1 MSGRRP
7 GSASA
12 VLTAALCLAAFA
24 AVGAQAPART
34 SGPAVE
40 APERAV
46 RFLNTGVR
54 EGLANA
60 SVSSI
65 VQDAAGFIWL
75 GTQGGLHRWDGSSFT
90 VYENEPF
97 DDTTLPH
104 NLIQTMF
111 LDADG
116 STIWLGT
123 YGGLVRFD
131 TRTGSFDSWSHD
143 PADER
148 SLSNDVVVAVARDGQ
163 GRLWVGTLGGLDR
176 MDDDGL
182 GFTRYRA
189 SPENPRALS
198 ANVIRALHLDTRGR
212 FWVGTSGGGL
222 LRYLPEGDSFERYAT
237 EGGVGP
243 SLPSDYVMDIDEAA
257 DGSLWLALWFYGA
270 AKLEPDLS
278 SLTPFRL
285 ADERSYFIN
294 AREPGYVRVGS
305 WGGGLFELGPGGGE
319 PRRYRRTEDYAWSLP
334 HDTMYSMLVDRSGEV
349 WVGSNG
355 GGLSQMLR
363 DPESFVIF
371 EHNPKDPATIGPG
384 KVNAILEDG
393 RGRLWVGSYNGGL
406 AVAEPG
412 SSRFT
417 HYRHNP
423 AVIGSLPNDIVTKIY
438 EDGAGEIFVL
448 TNGGIARYR
457 PDGSGF
463 DRIQRDPNRPGSLPD
478 NIVYEMLE
486 EPGTGNFWIGMYTGG
501 LAYWDRRAGRFDHYP
516 ARLGEPGALGDNLVY
531 ALAYDARG
539 RLWVGTNGGL
549 FRREDDGSFA
559 AYRPQRDTLGSLP
572 SRIVRGLRLD
582 AAGRLWVATNGGG
595 VALYLPETDGFRY
608 WTKRDGLPSNVVLA
622 VSEGAD
628 GTIWA
633 STVTGLAFF
642 EEGSG
647 RWRPFGGPSDLRY
660 NEFTVGYATGAA
672 GSLYFGA
679 VNALYRIDSR
689 RIARREFLP
698 PVRVTRILVD
708 NQAAG
713 ELSPWF
719 QDEVAVPHN
728 AGSVSFEFAA
738 LDYRDPARNQFAYK
752 LEGLDEDW
760 IYSGSRAYAAYT
772 NLRPGRSY
780 VFRVIASN
788 NEGVW
793 NDEGARLVL
802 RVRTSPWLS
811 WWAIALYL
819 AAGIAAL
826 WFAAALRSRAMLKGK
841 VDELSKLKGE
851 LEEANVKLEE
861 LASRDGLTGLPNR
874 RSLNA
879 ELERRYGAALSMG
892 EPLAVLMIDID
903 CFKPYN
909 DRYGHQAG
917 DEALMAVATAIR
929 ASLERPQ
936 DSAARYGGEEFA
948 VVLPGAELGG
958 ATKVAERIR
967 AAVEALGL
975 PHAAST
981 AGPVVTVSVG
991 AAAAVPDGGLSQYR
1005 LLDLADA
1012 ALYRSKAAGR
1022 NRIST

>member
-1 MSGRRP
+1 MTAGRRVP
-7 GSASA
+7 AA
-12 VLTAALCLAAFA
+12 AALSAALLLVAIA
-24 AVGAQAPART
+24 AAGAQAADAPPDR
-34 SGPAVE
+34 AVG

-75 GTQGGLHRWDGSSFT
+75 GTQGGLHRWDGVAFT
-90 VYENEPF
+90 IYENEPF

-104 NLIQTMF
+104 NLIQTIF
-111 LDADG
+111 LDTDG
-116 STIWLGT
+116 STLWLGT

-131 TRTGSFDSWSHD
+131 TKTGRFDSWSHD
-143 PADER
+143 PADGR

-176 MDDDGL
+176 MDEDGT

-189 SPENPRALS
+189 APDDPRGLS
-198 ANVIRALHLDTRGR
+198 VNVIRALHLDGRGR
-212 FWVGTSGGGL
+212 FWIGTSGGGL
-222 LRYLPEGDSFERYAT
+222 LRYLPELDGFERYAT
-237 EGGVGP
+237 KGGSGP
-243 SLPSDYVMDIDEAA
+243 ALPSDYVMDIDEAP

-270 AKLEPDLS
+270 ARFDPELPS
-278 SLTPFRL
+278 VTPYRL
-285 ADERSYFIN
+285 ADERSYFVN

-305 WGGGLFELGPGGGE
+305 WGGGLFEFGPGGGE
-319 PRRYRRTEDYAWSLP
+319 PRRYRKTEDYAWSLP
-334 HDTMYSMLVDRSGEV
+334 HDTIYSMLVDRSGEV
-349 WVGSNG
+349 WVGTNG

-384 KVNAILEDG
+384 KVNAILEDS

-417 HYRHNP
+417 HYRYDPANP
-423 AVIGSLPNDIVTKIY
+423 KSLPNDLVTMIY
-438 EDGAGEIFVL
+438 EDSAGEIWVL
-448 TNGGIARYR
+448 SNGGIARYR

-463 DRIQRDPNRPGSLPD
+463 DRYVRDPARPGSLPD
-478 NIVYEMLE
+478 NVVYQMLE
-486 EPGTGNFWIGMYTGG
+486 EPGTGNFWIGTYTAG
-501 LAYWDRRAGRFDHYP
+501 LAYWDREAGRFDHYP

-531 ALAYDARG
+531 ALAYDAQG

-549 FRREDDGSFA
+549 YRREADGTFS
-559 AYRPQRDTLGSLP
+559 AYRPQRDELGTLP

-582 AAGRLWVATNGGG
+582 ATGRFWVATNGGG
-595 VALYLPETDGFRY
+595 VALYLPETDSFRY

-698 PVRVTRILVD
+698 PVRITRILVD

-719 QDEVAVPHN
+719 QAETDVPHD

-760 IYSGSRAYAAYT
+760 IFSGGRAYAAYT

-793 NDEGARLVL
+793 NEDGARLVL
-802 RVRTSPWLS
+802 RVRASPWLS
-811 WWAIALYL
+811 WWAIALYV

-826 WFAAALRSRAMLKGK
+826 WFVAALRSRAMLKGK

-861 LASRDGLTGLPNR
+861 LASRDGLTGLANR

-879 ELERRYGAALSMG
+879 ELERRYRAATGMG

-917 DEALMAVATAIR
+917 DEALMAVATAIKD
-929 ASLERPQ
+929 SLDRPQ

-948 VVLPGAELGG
+948 VVLPGADLSG
-958 ATKVAERIR
+958 AAKVAERIR

-975 PHAAST
+975 PHADSS
-981 AGPVVTVSVG
+981 AGSVVTVSVG
-991 AAAAVPDGGLSQYR
+991 AAAAVPDGSLSQYK

-1012 ALYRSKAAGR
+1012 ALYRSKEAGR
-1022 NRIST
+1022 NRI